1 MKILIRSQHASI
13 MYHAKNKLLNEVYKS
28 SFDSRDTLSTI
39 AMVRKQ
45 MVTIVD
51 RNQYNIQY
59 NFHNTLEIIFNR
71 LSGSIVPMIYVCTIK
86 LHCSG

>member
-51 RNQYNIQY
+51 RNQCIISSTISTIQWKSS
-59 NFHNTLEIIFNR
+59 FI
-71 LSGSIVPMIYVCTIK
+71 GGAV
-86 LHCSG
+86 

>member
-1 MKILIRSQHASI
+1 MKILISSQHAST
-13 MYHAKNKLLNEVYKS
+13 MYHAKNKLLNEVYKN

-51 RNQYNIQY
+51 RNQYNNIQY
-59 NFHNTLEIIFNR
+59 HFHNTMEIIFHR
-71 LSGSIVPMIYVCTIK
+71 WSGLIVSP
-86 LHCSG
+86 

>member
-51 RNQYNIQY
+51 RNQCIISSTISTIQWKSSFIGGAVY
-59 NFHNTLEIIFNR
+59 
-71 LSGSIVPMIYVCTIK
+71 
-86 LHCSG
+86 

>member
-1 MKILIRSQHASI
+1 MKILISSQHASI

-51 RNQYNIQY
+51 RNQCIISSTISTIQWKSS
-59 NFHNTLEIIFNR
+59 FI
-71 LSGSIVPMIYVCTIK
+71 GGAV
-86 LHCSG
+86 

>member
-1 MKILIRSQHASI
+1 MKILISSQHASI
-13 MYHAKNKLLNEVYKS
+13 MYHAKNKHLNEVYKN

-51 RNQYNIQY
+51 RNQYNNIQY
-59 NFHNTLEIIFNR
+59 HFHNTMEIIFHR
-71 LSGSIVPMIYVCTIK
+71 WSGLIVSP
-86 LHCSG
+86 

>member
-13 MYHAKNKLLNEVYKS
+13 MYHAKNKLLNEVYKN
-28 SFDSRDTLSTI
+28 SFDLRDTLSTI

-51 RNQYNIQY
+51 RNQCIISSTISTIQWKSS
-59 NFHNTLEIIFNR
+59 FI
-71 LSGSIVPMIYVCTIK
+71 GGAV
-86 LHCSG
+86 

>member
-1 MKILIRSQHASI
+1 MKILISSQHASI
-13 MYHAKNKLLNEVYKS
+13 MYHSKNKLLNEVYKN

-51 RNQYNIQY
+51 RNQYNNIQY
-59 NFHNTLEIIFNR
+59 HFHNTMEIIFHR
-71 LSGSIVPMIYVCTIK
+71 WSGLIVSP
-86 LHCSG
+86 

>member
-1 MKILIRSQHASI
+1 MKILISSRHASI
-13 MYHAKNKLLNEVYKS
+13 MYHTKNKLLNEVYKN

-51 RNQYNIQY
+51 RNQYNI
-59 NFHNTLEIIFNR
+59 
-71 LSGSIVPMIYVCTIK
+71 
-86 LHCSG
+86 